1 MYQLFTKKKNV
12 GSESVDSNVTAAV
25 KSVVLM
31 VQHNTFFNIMD
42 HLAPLIRKKMQPV
55 MMGEISFAVKSSC
68 Y

>member
-12 GSESVDSNVTAAV
+12 GSVSVDSNVTAAV

-55 MMGEISFAVKSSC
+55 VMGEISFVVKSSC